1 MEINEIYS
9 GFRLVKKTKISELDA
24 NLLEFKHEKSG
35 GTLAYIECN
44 DTNKSF
50 MAGFK
55 TLPNDSTGVCHII
68 EHTVLC
74 GSKKF
79 PLKEPFVNLL
89 KGSMSTFLNAMTA
102 YDWTAYPVASQNDKD
117 FHNLMETYLDAVF
130 APNSVLDPKPFLQ
143 EGWHYE
149 LLNKDDD
156 LTIKGVVY
164 NEMKGAMSSVD
175 SQLCELILKRMYK
188 DSGYG
193 VNSGGNPKDIPNLTY
208 EAYKEFY
215 HKHYHPEN
223 ALLVLY
229 GKMDILSQLEFID
242 KEYLSYYK
250 ANGQRLKIEEP
261 KPLIDLDYEED
272 YAISNSEKVEN
283 NSYIGMSFALPKS
296 SDVEGNLAFSILRDV
311 LFATNDSPL
320 KKALLALNLCDDI
333 EAAIDDDCIIPS
345 FQISIKKTDKKNKK
359 LFYDAFISECKKY
372 VENGLDKNALLATI
386 NFAEFKHKELDMGTM
401 PKGVIFALNL
411 MQAFNYDVSLDS
423 ALIADKYFKE
433 FKKHLNDDYFE
444 KLIEKYFI
452 NSNHYVIV
460 TLNPSSTLE
469 AENEK
474 HFKEKMANI
483 KASMTNDEIENLVKQ
498 TSDLIEYQSSV
509 DTIENLRKLPA
520 LDVSDIDLDV
530 NKLNTK
536 VLKEGNVTNIIHEFN
551 TNGIGYLNVYFD
563 LKSLTEDEFNY
574 AAVLPSLLIALDTKN
589 YKASELQ
596 NFIKTYLGGIN
607 FNISISSNK
616 NGNYNAYLKLQSSA
630 LDENINYISK
640 AINEIILNTIYDEK
654 KVSVILNQVKNNV
667 KENIIQNGMYI
678 AMIEAQAVDVKSA
691 KLRSNLI
698 GKNRY
703 EFLNHAITNVGDFIS
718 NLENVIKRVFNK
730 NNMLVSFSGSN
741 ETIKA
746 LKKEVS
752 LFELESKENVQA
764 LDVCL
769 NSKIK
774 RALVIPSEVSY
785 NAKTFNL
792 DESNFEYD
800 GALQILSHI
809 VRYDYLWNK
818 VRVLGGAY
826 GCTMQVSNVTKE
838 ITLGSFR
845 DPNCKNTYDVYD
857 NLVKYLTD
865 FNPSKEEFNSYL
877 IGAIGAYDQP
887 ASNSVLINNADSNF
901 ICGITDED
909 RIKTKKEMINTTVD
923 KIKSYAKLFELFATN
938 GSCYT
943 IGNQNAIEAAHIFD
957 EIKEL

>member
-130 APNSVLDPKPFLQ
+130 APISVLDPKPFLQ

-250 ANGQRLKIEEP
+250 ASGQRLKIEEP

-474 HFKEKMANI
+474 HFKENMANI

-678 AMIEAQAVDVKSA
+678 AMIEAQSVDVKSA

>member
-130 APNSVLDPKPFLQ
+130 APISVLDPKPFLQ

-250 ANGQRLKIEEP
+250 ASGQRLKIEEP

-474 HFKEKMANI
+474 HFKEEMANI

-809 VRYDYLWNK
+809 VRYDYLWNR

>member
-130 APNSVLDPKPFLQ
+130 APISVLDPKPFLQ

-250 ANGQRLKIEEP
+250 ASGQRLKIEEP

-359 LFYDAFISECKKY
+359 LFYDTFISECKKY

-509 DTIENLRKLPA
+509 DTVENLRKLPA

-536 VLKEGNVTNIIHEFN
+536 VLKEENVTNIIHEFN

-607 FNISISSNK
+607 FSISISSNK

-703 EFLNHAITNVGDFIS
+703 EFLNQAITNVADFIS
-718 NLENVIKRVFNK
+718 NLEKVIKRVFNK
-730 NNMLVSFSGSN
+730 NNMLVSFSGSK

-792 DESNFEYD
+792 KESDFEYD
-800 GALQILSHI
+800 GALQILAHI

-887 ASNSVLINNADSNF
+887 ASNSVLITNADSNF
-901 ICGITDED
+901 ICGITEED

>member
-9 GFRLVKKTKISELDA
+9 GFKLIKRTKISELDA
-24 NLLEFKHEKSG
+24 TLLEFKHEKSG
-35 GTLAYIECN
+35 GTLAYIECD

-130 APNSVLDPKPFLQ
+130 APISVLDPKPFLQ

-149 LLNKDDD
+149 LLNEDDD

-175 SQLCELILKRMYK
+175 SQLGELILKRMYK

-193 VNSGGNPKDIPNLTY
+193 VNSGGDPKDIPNLTY
-208 EAYKEFY
+208 EAYKKFY

-229 GKMDILSQLEFID
+229 GKMDILNQLEFID
-242 KEYLSYYK
+242 KEYLSHYK
-250 ANGQRLKIEEP
+250 ASGQKLKIEEP

-272 YAISNSEKVEN
+272 YAISNNETVEN
-283 NSYIGMSFALPKS
+283 NAYIGMSFALPKS

-345 FQISIKKTDKKNKK
+345 FQISIKKTDKKNKQ
-359 LFYDAFISECKKY
+359 LFYDTFISECKKY

-423 ALIADKYFKE
+423 ALVADKYFKE
-433 FKKHLNDDYFE
+433 FKKHLNDNYFE

-452 NSNHYVIV
+452 NSKHYVIV

-469 AENEK
+469 ALNEK
-474 HFKEKMANI
+474 HFKEKMAKI
-483 KASMTNDEIENLVKQ
+483 KASMTNEEIKNLIKQ
-498 TSDLIEYQSSV
+498 TNDLIEYQSSV
-509 DTIENLRKLPA
+509 DSIDNLRKLPT

-530 NKLNTK
+530 NKLSTK
-536 VLKEGNVTNIIHEFN
+536 VLKEGNVTNILHEFN

-574 AAVLPSLLIALDTKN
+574 ASMLPSLLIALDTKN

-654 KVSVILNQVKNNV
+654 KVSVILNQAKNNV

-698 GKNRY
+698 GNARY
-703 EFLNHAITNVGDFIS
+703 EFLNKAISNVGDFIS

-730 NNMLVSFSGSN
+730 NNMLVSMSGSK
-741 ETIKA
+741 ETIDA

-752 LFELESKENVQA
+752 LFELENKENIQS
-764 LDVCL
+764 LDVSL

-792 DESNFEYD
+792 AESEFEYD
-800 GALQILSHI
+800 GALQILAHI

-826 GCTMQVSNVTKE
+826 GCTMQVSKVTKE

-857 NLVKYLTD
+857 NLAKYLAQ

-909 RIKTKKEMINTTVD
+909 RVKTKKEMVNTTVD
-923 KIKSYAKLFELFATN
+923 KIKSYAKLFESFAIN
-938 GSCYT
+938 GTCYT
-943 IGNQNAIEAAHIFD
+943 IGNKNAIEAAHIFD

>member
-1 MEINEIYS
+1 MGINEIYS

-130 APNSVLDPKPFLQ
+130 APISVLDPKPFLQ

-250 ANGQRLKIEEP
+250 ASGQRLKIEEP

-474 HFKEKMANI
+474 HFKEKMTNI

-630 LDENINYISK
+630 LDENIDYISK

>member
-130 APNSVLDPKPFLQ
+130 APISVLDPKPFLQ

-250 ANGQRLKIEEP
+250 ASGQRLKIEEP

-474 HFKEKMANI
+474 HFKEKMTNI

-630 LDENINYISK
+630 LDENIDYISK

>member
-130 APNSVLDPKPFLQ
+130 APISVLDPKPFLQ

-250 ANGQRLKIEEP
+250 ASGQRLKIEEP

-474 HFKEKMANI
+474 HFKEKMTNI

-630 LDENINYISK
+630 LDENIDYISK

-792 DESNFEYD
+792 EESNFEYD

-923 KIKSYAKLFELFATN
+923 KIKSYAKLFKLFATN

>member
-130 APNSVLDPKPFLQ
+130 APISVLDPKPFLQ

-250 ANGQRLKIEEP
+250 ASGQRLKIEEP

-359 LFYDAFISECKKY
+359 LFYDTFISECKKY

-474 HFKEKMANI
+474 HFKENMANI

-630 LDENINYISK
+630 LDENIDYISK

-857 NLVKYLTD
+857 NLVKYLSD

>member
-130 APNSVLDPKPFLQ
+130 APISVLDPKPFLQ

-250 ANGQRLKIEEP
+250 ASGQRLKIEEP

-474 HFKEKMANI
+474 HFKEKMTNI

-574 AAVLPSLLIALDTKN
+574 ADVLPSLLIALDTKN

-630 LDENINYISK
+630 LDENIDYISK

>member
-130 APNSVLDPKPFLQ
+130 APISVLDPKPFLQ

-250 ANGQRLKIEEP
+250 ASGQRLKIEEP

-474 HFKEKMANI
+474 HLKEKMANI

-630 LDENINYISK
+630 LDENIDYISK

-909 RIKTKKEMINTTVD
+909 CIKTKKEMINTTVD

>member
-130 APNSVLDPKPFLQ
+130 APISVLDPKPFLQ

-250 ANGQRLKIEEP
+250 ASGQRLKIEEP

-474 HFKEKMANI
+474 HFKEEMANI

-809 VRYDYLWNK
+809 VRYDYLWNR

-901 ICGITDED
+901 ICGITEED

>member
-9 GFRLVKKTKISELDA
+9 GFKLIKKTKISELDA
-24 NLLEFKHEKSG
+24 TLLEFKHEKSG
-35 GTLAYIECN
+35 GTLAYIECD

-130 APNSVLDPKPFLQ
+130 APISVLDPKPFLQ

-149 LLNKDDD
+149 LLNEDDD

-175 SQLCELILKRMYK
+175 SQLGELILKRMYK

-193 VNSGGNPKDIPNLTY
+193 VNSGGDPKDIPNLTY
-208 EAYKEFY
+208 EAYKKFY

-229 GKMDILSQLEFID
+229 GKMDILNQLEFID
-242 KEYLSYYK
+242 KEYLSHYK
-250 ANGQRLKIEEP
+250 ASGQRLKIEEP

-272 YAISNSEKVEN
+272 YAISNNETVEN
-283 NSYIGMSFALPKS
+283 NAYIGMSFALPKS

-345 FQISIKKTDKKNKK
+345 FQISIKKTDKKNKQ
-359 LFYDAFISECKKY
+359 LFYDTFISECKKY

-423 ALIADKYFKE
+423 ALVADKYFKE
-433 FKKHLNDDYFE
+433 FKKHLNDNYFE

-452 NSNHYVIV
+452 NSKHYVIV

-469 AENEK
+469 VLNEK
-474 HFKEKMANI
+474 HFKEKMAKI
-483 KASMTNDEIENLVKQ
+483 KASMTNEEIKNLIKQ
-498 TSDLIEYQSSV
+498 TNDLIEYQSSV
-509 DTIENLRKLPA
+509 DSIDNLRKLPT

-530 NKLNTK
+530 NKLSTK
-536 VLKEGNVTNIIHEFN
+536 VLKEENVTNILHEFN

-574 AAVLPSLLIALDTKN
+574 ASMLPSLLIALDTKN

-640 AINEIILNTIYDEK
+640 AINEIILNTIFDEK
-654 KVSVILNQVKNNV
+654 KVSVILNQAKNNV

-698 GKNRY
+698 GNARY
-703 EFLNHAITNVGDFIS
+703 EFLNKAIANVGDFIS

-730 NNMLVSFSGSN
+730 NNMLVSMSGSK
-741 ETIKA
+741 ETIDA

-752 LFELESKENVQA
+752 LFELENKENIQS
-764 LDVCL
+764 LDVSL

-792 DESNFEYD
+792 AESEFEYD
-800 GALQILSHI
+800 GALQILAHI

-826 GCTMQVSNVTKE
+826 GCTMQVSKVTKE

-857 NLVKYLTD
+857 NLAKYLAQ
-865 FNPSKEEFNSYL
+865 FNPSKEEFNIYL

-909 RIKTKKEMINTTVD
+909 RVKTKKEMVNTTVD
-923 KIKSYAKLFELFATN
+923 KIKSYAKLFESFAIN
-938 GSCYT
+938 GTCYT
-943 IGNQNAIEAAHIFD
+943 IGNKNAIEAAHIFD

>member
-130 APNSVLDPKPFLQ
+130 APISVLDPKPFLQ

-175 SQLCELILKRMYK
+175 SQLGELILKRMYK

-193 VNSGGNPKDIPNLTY
+193 VNSGGDPKDIPNLTY

-250 ANGQRLKIEEP
+250 ASGQRLKIEEP
-261 KPLIDLDYEED
+261 KPLVDLDYEED
-272 YAISNSEKVEN
+272 YAIGNNETVEN
-283 NSYIGMSFALPKS
+283 NSYIGISFALPKS

-359 LFYDAFISECKKY
+359 LFYDTFISECKKY
-372 VENGLDKNALLATI
+372 VENGLDKNTLLATI
-386 NFAEFKHKELDMGTM
+386 NFTEFKHKELDMGTM

-433 FKKHLNDDYFE
+433 FKNHLNDDYFE

-483 KASMTNDEIENLVKQ
+483 KGSMTNDEIENLIKQ

-509 DTIENLRKLPA
+509 DTVENLRKLPA

-536 VLKEGNVTNIIHEFN
+536 VLKEENVTNIIHEFN

-698 GKNRY
+698 GKKRY
-703 EFLNHAITNVGDFIS
+703 EFLNQAITNVVDFIS

-730 NNMLVSFSGSN
+730 NNMLVSFSGSK

-792 DESNFEYD
+792 KESNFEYD
-800 GALQILSHI
+800 GALQILAHI

-909 RIKTKKEMINTTVD
+909 RVKTKKEMINTTVD

>member
-130 APNSVLDPKPFLQ
+130 APISVLDPKPFLQ

-175 SQLCELILKRMYK
+175 SQLGELILKRMYK

-193 VNSGGNPKDIPNLTY
+193 VNSGGDPKDIPNLTY

-250 ANGQRLKIEEP
+250 ASGQRLKIEEP
-261 KPLIDLDYEED
+261 KPLVDLDYEED
-272 YAISNSEKVEN
+272 YAIGNNETVEN
-283 NSYIGMSFALPKS
+283 NSYIGISFALPKS

-359 LFYDAFISECKKY
+359 LFYDTFISECKKY
-372 VENGLDKNALLATI
+372 VEKGLDKNTLLATI

-483 KASMTNDEIENLVKQ
+483 KGSMTNDEIENLIKQ

-509 DTIENLRKLPA
+509 DTVENLRKLPA

-536 VLKEGNVTNIIHEFN
+536 VLKEENVTNIIHEFN

-698 GKNRY
+698 GKKRY
-703 EFLNHAITNVGDFIS
+703 EFLNQAITNVVDFIS

-730 NNMLVSFSGSN
+730 NNMLVSFSGSK

-792 DESNFEYD
+792 KESNFEYD
-800 GALQILSHI
+800 GALQILAHI

-909 RIKTKKEMINTTVD
+909 RVKTKKEMINTTVD

>member
-9 GFRLVKKTKISELDA
+9 GFRLVKKTKISELDT

-130 APNSVLDPKPFLQ
+130 APISVLDPKPFLQ

-175 SQLCELILKRMYK
+175 SQLGELILKRMYK

-193 VNSGGNPKDIPNLTY
+193 VNSGGDPKDIPNLTY

-250 ANGQRLKIEEP
+250 ASGQRLKIEEP

-359 LFYDAFISECKKY
+359 LFYDTFISECKKY

-483 KASMTNDEIENLVKQ
+483 KTSMTNDEIENLVKQ

-509 DTIENLRKLPA
+509 DTVENLRKLPA

-536 VLKEGNVTNIIHEFN
+536 VLKEENVTNIIHEFN

-607 FNISISSNK
+607 FSISISSNK

-703 EFLNHAITNVGDFIS
+703 EFLNQAITNVADFIS
-718 NLENVIKRVFNK
+718 NLEKVIKRVFNK
-730 NNMLVSFSGSN
+730 NNMLVSFSGSK

-909 RIKTKKEMINTTVD
+909 RVKTKKEMINTTVD

>member
-35 GTLAYIECN
+35 GTLTYIECN

-130 APNSVLDPKPFLQ
+130 APISVLDPKPFLQ

-250 ANGQRLKIEEP
+250 ASGQRLKIEEP

-474 HFKEKMANI
+474 HFKEKMTNI

-630 LDENINYISK
+630 LDENIDYISK

>member
-130 APNSVLDPKPFLQ
+130 APISVLDPKPFLQ

-149 LLNKDDD
+149 LLNQDDD

-359 LFYDAFISECKKY
+359 
-372 VENGLDKNALLATI
+372 
-386 NFAEFKHKELDMGTM
+386 
-401 PKGVIFALNL
+401 
-411 MQAFNYDVSLDS
+411 
-423 ALIADKYFKE
+423 
-433 FKKHLNDDYFE
+433 
-444 KLIEKYFI
+444 
-452 NSNHYVIV
+452 
-460 TLNPSSTLE
+460 
-469 AENEK
+469 
-474 HFKEKMANI
+474 
-483 KASMTNDEIENLVKQ
+483 
-498 TSDLIEYQSSV
+498 
-509 DTIENLRKLPA
+509 
-520 LDVSDIDLDV
+520 
-530 NKLNTK
+530 
-536 VLKEGNVTNIIHEFN
+536 
-551 TNGIGYLNVYFD
+551 
-563 LKSLTEDEFNY
+563 
-574 AAVLPSLLIALDTKN
+574 
-589 YKASELQ
+589 
-596 NFIKTYLGGIN
+596 
-607 FNISISSNK
+607 
-616 NGNYNAYLKLQSSA
+616 
-630 LDENINYISK
+630 
-640 AINEIILNTIYDEK
+640 ILSFRN
-654 KVSVILNQVKNNV
+654 VKN
-667 KENIIQNGMYI
+667 MW
-678 AMIEAQAVDVKSA
+678 
-691 KLRSNLI
+691 
-698 GKNRY
+698 
-703 EFLNHAITNVGDFIS
+703 
-718 NLENVIKRVFNK
+718 
-730 NNMLVSFSGSN
+730 
-741 ETIKA
+741 
-746 LKKEVS
+746 
-752 LFELESKENVQA
+752 
-764 LDVCL
+764 
-769 NSKIK
+769 K
-774 RALVIPSEVSY
+774 RA
-785 NAKTFNL
+785 
-792 DESNFEYD
+792 
-800 GALQILSHI
+800 
-809 VRYDYLWNK
+809 
-818 VRVLGGAY
+818 
-826 GCTMQVSNVTKE
+826 
-838 ITLGSFR
+838 
-845 DPNCKNTYDVYD
+845 
-857 NLVKYLTD
+857 
-865 FNPSKEEFNSYL
+865 
-877 IGAIGAYDQP
+877 
-887 ASNSVLINNADSNF
+887 
-901 ICGITDED
+901 
-909 RIKTKKEMINTTVD
+909 
-923 KIKSYAKLFELFATN
+923 
-938 GSCYT
+938 
-943 IGNQNAIEAAHIFD
+943 
-957 EIKEL
+957 

>member
-130 APNSVLDPKPFLQ
+130 APISVLDPKPFLQ

-250 ANGQRLKIEEP
+250 ASGQRLKIEEP

-474 HFKEKMANI
+474 HFKEEMANI

-698 GKNRY
+698 GKNHY

-809 VRYDYLWNK
+809 VRYDYLWNR

>member
-130 APNSVLDPKPFLQ
+130 APISVLDPKPFLQ

-250 ANGQRLKIEEP
+250 ASGQRLKIEEP

-469 AENEK
+469 AENGK

-616 NGNYNAYLKLQSSA
+616 NGNYNAYLKFQSSA

-909 RIKTKKEMINTTVD
+909 CIKTKKEMINTTVD

-943 IGNQNAIEAAHIFD
+943 IECYN
-957 EIKEL
+957 

>member
-1 MEINEIYS
+1 
-9 GFRLVKKTKISELDA
+9 
-24 NLLEFKHEKSG
+24 
-35 GTLAYIECN
+35 
-44 DTNKSF
+44 
-50 MAGFK
+50 
-55 TLPNDSTGVCHII
+55 
-68 EHTVLC
+68 
-74 GSKKF
+74 
-79 PLKEPFVNLL
+79 
-89 KGSMSTFLNAMTA
+89 
-102 YDWTAYPVASQNDKD
+102 
-117 FHNLMETYLDAVF
+117 
-130 APNSVLDPKPFLQ
+130 
-143 EGWHYE
+143 
-149 LLNKDDD
+149 
-156 LTIKGVVY
+156 
-164 NEMKGAMSSVD
+164 
-175 SQLCELILKRMYK
+175 
-188 DSGYG
+188 
-193 VNSGGNPKDIPNLTY
+193 
-208 EAYKEFY
+208 
-215 HKHYHPEN
+215 
-223 ALLVLY
+223 
-229 GKMDILSQLEFID
+229 
-242 KEYLSYYK
+242 
-250 ANGQRLKIEEP
+250 
-261 KPLIDLDYEED
+261 
-272 YAISNSEKVEN
+272 
-283 NSYIGMSFALPKS
+283 
-296 SDVEGNLAFSILRDV
+296 
-311 LFATNDSPL
+311 
-320 KKALLALNLCDDI
+320 
-333 EAAIDDDCIIPS
+333 
-345 FQISIKKTDKKNKK
+345 
-359 LFYDAFISECKKY
+359 
-372 VENGLDKNALLATI
+372 
-386 NFAEFKHKELDMGTM
+386 
-401 PKGVIFALNL
+401 
-411 MQAFNYDVSLDS
+411 
-423 ALIADKYFKE
+423 
-433 FKKHLNDDYFE
+433 
-444 KLIEKYFI
+444 
-452 NSNHYVIV
+452 
-460 TLNPSSTLE
+460 
-469 AENEK
+469 
-474 HFKEKMANI
+474 
-483 KASMTNDEIENLVKQ
+483 MTNDEIENLIKQ

-509 DTIENLRKLPA
+509 DTVENLRKLPA

-536 VLKEGNVTNIIHEFN
+536 VLKEENVTNIIHEFN

-698 GKNRY
+698 GKKRY
-703 EFLNHAITNVGDFIS
+703 EFLNQAITNVVDFIS

-730 NNMLVSFSGSN
+730 NNMLVSFSGSK

-792 DESNFEYD
+792 KESNFEYD
-800 GALQILSHI
+800 GALQILAHI

-909 RIKTKKEMINTTVD
+909 RVKTKKEMINTTVD

>member
-130 APNSVLDPKPFLQ
+130 APISVLDPKPFLQ

-175 SQLCELILKRMYK
+175 SQLGELILKRMYK

-193 VNSGGNPKDIPNLTY
+193 VNSGGDPKDIPNLTY

-250 ANGQRLKIEEP
+250 ASGQRLKIEEP
-261 KPLIDLDYEED
+261 KPLVDSDYEED
-272 YAISNSEKVEN
+272 YAIGNNETVEN
-283 NSYIGMSFALPKS
+283 NSYIGISFALPKS

-359 LFYDAFISECKKY
+359 LFYDTFISECKKY
-372 VENGLDKNALLATI
+372 VENGLDKNTLLATI
-386 NFAEFKHKELDMGTM
+386 NFTEFKHKELDMGTM

-433 FKKHLNDDYFE
+433 FKNHLNDDYFE

-483 KASMTNDEIENLVKQ
+483 KGSMTNDEIENLIKQ

-509 DTIENLRKLPA
+509 DTVENLRKLPA

-536 VLKEGNVTNIIHEFN
+536 VLKEENVTNIIHEFN

-698 GKNRY
+698 GKKRY
-703 EFLNHAITNVGDFIS
+703 EFLNQAITNVVDFIS

-730 NNMLVSFSGSN
+730 NNMLVSFSGSK

-792 DESNFEYD
+792 KESNFEYD
-800 GALQILSHI
+800 GALQILAHI

-909 RIKTKKEMINTTVD
+909 RVKTKKEMINTTVD

>member
-1 MEINEIYS
+1 M
-9 GFRLVKKTKISELDA
+9 
-24 NLLEFKHEKSG
+24 
-35 GTLAYIECN
+35 
-44 DTNKSF
+44 
-50 MAGFK
+50 
-55 TLPNDSTGVCHII
+55 
-68 EHTVLC
+68 
-74 GSKKF
+74 
-79 PLKEPFVNLL
+79 
-89 KGSMSTFLNAMTA
+89 
-102 YDWTAYPVASQNDKD
+102 
-117 FHNLMETYLDAVF
+117 
-130 APNSVLDPKPFLQ
+130 
-143 EGWHYE
+143 
-149 LLNKDDD
+149 
-156 LTIKGVVY
+156 
-164 NEMKGAMSSVD
+164 
-175 SQLCELILKRMYK
+175 
-188 DSGYG
+188 
-193 VNSGGNPKDIPNLTY
+193 
-208 EAYKEFY
+208 
-215 HKHYHPEN
+215 
-223 ALLVLY
+223 
-229 GKMDILSQLEFID
+229 
-242 KEYLSYYK
+242 
-250 ANGQRLKIEEP
+250 
-261 KPLIDLDYEED
+261 
-272 YAISNSEKVEN
+272 
-283 NSYIGMSFALPKS
+283 
-296 SDVEGNLAFSILRDV
+296 
-311 LFATNDSPL
+311 
-320 KKALLALNLCDDI
+320 
-333 EAAIDDDCIIPS
+333 
-345 FQISIKKTDKKNKK
+345 
-359 LFYDAFISECKKY
+359 
-372 VENGLDKNALLATI
+372 
-386 NFAEFKHKELDMGTM
+386 
-401 PKGVIFALNL
+401 
-411 MQAFNYDVSLDS
+411 
-423 ALIADKYFKE
+423 
-433 FKKHLNDDYFE
+433 
-444 KLIEKYFI
+444 
-452 NSNHYVIV
+452 
-460 TLNPSSTLE
+460 
-469 AENEK
+469 
-474 HFKEKMANI
+474 
-483 KASMTNDEIENLVKQ
+483 
-498 TSDLIEYQSSV
+498 
-509 DTIENLRKLPA
+509 
-520 LDVSDIDLDV
+520 DV

-536 VLKEGNVTNIIHEFN
+536 VLKEANVTNIIHEFN

-667 KENIIQNGMYI
+667 KESIIQNGMYI

-923 KIKSYAKLFELFATN
+923 KIKSYAKLFKLFATN

>member
-9 GFRLVKKTKISELDA
+9 GFKLIKKTKISELDA
-24 NLLEFKHEKSG
+24 TLLEFKHEKSG
-35 GTLAYIECN
+35 GTLAYIECD

-130 APNSVLDPKPFLQ
+130 APISVLDPKPFLQ

-149 LLNKDDD
+149 LLNEDDD

-175 SQLCELILKRMYK
+175 SQLGELILKRMYK

-193 VNSGGNPKDIPNLTY
+193 VNSGGDPKDIPNLTY
-208 EAYKEFY
+208 EAYKKFY

-229 GKMDILSQLEFID
+229 GKMDILNQLEFID
-242 KEYLSYYK
+242 KEYLSHYK
-250 ANGQRLKIEEP
+250 ASGQRLKIEEP

-272 YAISNSEKVEN
+272 YAISNNETVEN
-283 NSYIGMSFALPKS
+283 NAYIGMSFALPKS

-345 FQISIKKTDKKNKK
+345 FQISIKKTDKKNKQ
-359 LFYDAFISECKKY
+359 LFYDTFISECKKY

-423 ALIADKYFKE
+423 ALVADKYFKE
-433 FKKHLNDDYFE
+433 FKKHLNDNYFE

-452 NSNHYVIV
+452 NSKHYVIV

-469 AENEK
+469 ALNEK
-474 HFKEKMANI
+474 HFKEKMAKI
-483 KASMTNDEIENLVKQ
+483 KASMTNEEIKNLIKQ
-498 TSDLIEYQSSV
+498 TNDLIEYQSSV
-509 DTIENLRKLPA
+509 DSIDNLRKLPT

-530 NKLNTK
+530 NKLSTK
-536 VLKEGNVTNIIHEFN
+536 VLKEENVTNILHEFN

-574 AAVLPSLLIALDTKN
+574 ASMLPSLLIALDTKN

-640 AINEIILNTIYDEK
+640 AINEIILNTIFDEK
-654 KVSVILNQVKNNV
+654 KVSVILNQAKNNV

-698 GKNRY
+698 GNARY
-703 EFLNHAITNVGDFIS
+703 EFLNKAIANVGDFIS

-730 NNMLVSFSGSN
+730 NNMLVSMSGSK
-741 ETIKA
+741 ETIDA

-752 LFELESKENVQA
+752 LFELENKENIQS
-764 LDVCL
+764 LDVSL

-792 DESNFEYD
+792 AESEFEYD
-800 GALQILSHI
+800 GALQILAHI

-826 GCTMQVSNVTKE
+826 GCTMQVSKVTKE

-857 NLVKYLTD
+857 NLAKYLAQ
-865 FNPSKEEFNSYL
+865 FNPSKEEFNIYL

-909 RIKTKKEMINTTVD
+909 RVKTKKEMVNTTVD
-923 KIKSYAKLFELFATN
+923 KIKSYAKLFESFAIN
-938 GSCYT
+938 GTCYT
-943 IGNQNAIEAAHIFD
+943 IGNKNAIEAAHIFD

>member
-1 MEINEIYS
+1 MEINGIYS
-9 GFRLVKKTKISELDA
+9 GFKLVKKTKISELDA

-35 GTLAYIECN
+35 GTLAYIECD

-130 APNSVLDPKPFLQ
+130 APISVLDPKPFLQ

-149 LLNKDDD
+149 LLNEDDD

-175 SQLCELILKRMYK
+175 SQLGELILKRMYK

-193 VNSGGNPKDIPNLTY
+193 VNSGGDPKDIPNLTY

-215 HKHYHPEN
+215 HKHYHPKN

-242 KEYLSYYK
+242 KEYLSHYK
-250 ANGQRLKIEEP
+250 ASGQRLKIEEP

-272 YAISNSEKVEN
+272 YAISNNETVEN
-283 NSYIGMSFALPKS
+283 NAYIGMSFALPKA

-320 KKALLALNLCDDI
+320 KKTLLALNLCDDI
-333 EAAIDDDCIIPS
+333 EASIDDDCIIPS
-345 FQISIKKTDKKNKK
+345 FQISIKKTDKKNKQ
-359 LFYDAFISECKKY
+359 LFYDTFISECKKY

-423 ALIADKYFKE
+423 ALVADKYFKE
-433 FKKHLNDDYFE
+433 FKKHLNDNYFE

-452 NSNHYVIV
+452 NSKHYVIV

-483 KASMTNDEIENLVKQ
+483 KASMTNEEIKNLVKQ
-498 TSDLIEYQSSV
+498 TNDLIEYQSSV
-509 DTIENLRKLPA
+509 DSIDNLRKLPT
-520 LDVSDIDLDV
+520 LEVSDIDLDV

-536 VLKEGNVTNIIHEFN
+536 VLKEGNVTNILHEFN

-574 AAVLPSLLIALDTKN
+574 AAILPSLLIALDTKN

-596 NFIKTYLGGIN
+596 NYIKTYLGGIN
-607 FNISISSNK
+607 FSISISSNK
-616 NGNYNAYLKLQSSA
+616 DGNYNAYLKLQASA

-703 EFLNHAITNVGDFIS
+703 EFLNKAIANVGDFIS
-718 NLENVIKRVFNK
+718 DLEKVIKRVFNR
-730 NNMLVSFSGSN
+730 NNMVVSMSGSK
-741 ETIKA
+741 ETIDA

-752 LFELESKENVQA
+752 LFELESKENIQS
-764 LDVCL
+764 LDVSL

-792 DESNFEYD
+792 AESEFEYD
-800 GALQILSHI
+800 GALQILAHI

-826 GCTMQVSNVTKE
+826 GCTMQVSKVTKE

-857 NLVKYLTD
+857 NLAKYLAQ

-909 RIKTKKEMINTTVD
+909 RVKTKKEMVNTTVN
-923 KIKSYAKLFELFATN
+923 KIKSYAKLFESFAIN
-938 GSCYT
+938 GTCYT
-943 IGNQNAIEAAHIFD
+943 IGNKNAIEAAHIFD

>member
-130 APNSVLDPKPFLQ
+130 APISVLDPKPFLQ

-250 ANGQRLKIEEP
+250 ASGQRLKIEEP

-359 LFYDAFISECKKY
+359 LFYDTFISECKKY
-372 VENGLDKNALLATI
+372 VEKGLDKNALLATI

-474 HFKEKMANI
+474 HFKEKMTNI

-630 LDENINYISK
+630 LDENIDYISK

>member
-130 APNSVLDPKPFLQ
+130 APISVLDPKPFLQ

-250 ANGQRLKIEEP
+250 ASGQRLKIEEP

-272 YAISNSEKVEN
+272 YVISNSEKVEN

-474 HFKEKMANI
+474 HFKENMANI

>member
-130 APNSVLDPKPFLQ
+130 APISVLDPKPFLQ

-474 HFKEKMANI
+474 HFKEEMANI

-923 KIKSYAKLFELFATN
+923 KIKSYAKLFKLFATN

>member
-250 ANGQRLKIEEP
+250 ASGQRLKIEEP

-474 HFKEKMANI
+474 HFKEKMAKI